1 MTARQPSIHRPV
13 AGIIVRLAA
22 VAVLAVMFALVKLT
36 AAHDVHIV
44 EQLFY
49 RQAFALPVVIGWA
62 AFGPGFGSLGTAR
75 IGVHASRM
83 TLGLIAMS
91 LNFLGMTLLPLAEAT
106 VIGFTVPLF
115 ATILAAILLS
125 ERVGR
130 YRWTAVA
137 VGFAGILVVIRPDAA
152 ALHSSGTLIALTG
165 AVATAGVTIFIRQLG
180 QTEAAV
186 TTVFWF
192 TALSMVPLGL
202 LMLGYGRTH
211 DGTTWALLAAMGASG
226 AVAQLLLTTS
236 LRLAPVS
243 VVLPMDYT
251 GLIWASLLGWL
262 VFAALPVPATLIGA
276 PIVIASGLAIL
287 WREHRLGKARRTAAI
302 ETGA

>member
-1 MTARQPSIHRPV
+1 VNQASTHRPV
-13 AGIIVRLAA
+13 AGIIVRLMA
-22 VAVLAVMFALVKLT
+22 VAVLALMFALVKLT
-36 AAHDVHIV
+36 ASHGVHIV

-49 RQAFALPVVIGWA
+49 RQAFALPFVLGWA
-62 AFGPGFGSLGTAR
+62 AVNPAGLVSLKTRR

-83 TLGLIAMS
+83 TIGLMAMS
-91 LNFLGMTLLPLAEAT
+91 LNFMGMILLPLAEAT

-115 ATILAAILLS
+115 ATMLAALLLA

-130 YRWTAVA
+130 FRWTAVA
-137 VGFAGILVVIRPDAA
+137 VGFVGILLVLRPDAA
-152 ALHSSGTLIALTG
+152 AFHSAGSLVALTG

-192 TALSMVPLGL
+192 TALSMAPLGL
-202 LMLGYGRTH
+202 LMLWFGQAH
-211 DGTTWALLAAMGASG
+211 DAETWTLLAGVGATG

-236 LRLAPVS
+236 LRFAPVS
-243 VVLPMDYT
+243 TVLPMDYT

-262 VFAALPVPATLIGA
+262 LFSAVPAPATLFGA

-287 WREHRLGKARRTAAI
+287 WREHRLGHGAKVEGTTAS
-302 ETGA
+302 G